1 MDRFVFEG
9 GREGQFNINFA
20 LITNRCFNY
29 LIIKRDSID
38 VYIYILYVIR
48 NKMRLGR
55 GVKSIK

>member
-29 LIIKRDSID
+29 LIKKRDSID
-38 VYIYILYVIR
+38 VYVYILY
-48 NKMRLGR
+48 MLYG
-55 GVKSIK
+55 IKCDWGEE